1 MKVKVKVN
9 GMDYGDCCYLSL
21 PAPLWEGKEE
31 LNTGIW
37 LTGLY
42 KGPKSGRMVAR
53 FYSQWVDHKGR
64 ITGEYFS
71 RIYLSDW
78 VTYCELAGIDPQVEA
93 EEL

>member
-1 MKVKVKVN
+1 MKVKVT
-9 GMDYGDCCYLSL
+9 GFYDGDSGYMSL
-21 PAPLWEGKEE
+21 PAPMWEGKEE

-37 LTGLY
+37 LTALY
-42 KGPKSGRMVAR
+42 RGKKTGRMVAR

-71 RIYLSDW
+71 RIFTSDW
-78 VTYCELAGIDPQVEA
+78 VNYCELAGIDPQVEA

>member
-1 MKVKVKVN
+1 MKVKVN
-9 GMDYGDCCYLSL
+9 GVYESDCCYFNL
-21 PAPLWEGKEE
+21 PAPLWEGREQI
-31 LNTGIW
+31 NTGVC

-53 FYSQWVDHKGR
+53 FYSLWVDRQGR
-64 ITGEYFS
+64 VTGEYFS

-78 VTYCELAGIDPQVEA
+78 VTYCELAGIDPKVEA

>member
-1 MKVKVKVN
+1 MKVKVN
-9 GMDYGDCCYLSL
+9 GMYDSDCRYLSL
-21 PAPLWEGKEE
+21 PTPMWEGREE

-53 FYSQWVDHKGR
+53 FDSQWVDQKGR
-64 ITGEYFS
+64 MEGESFS
-71 RIYLSDW
+71 RIYMSEW
-78 VTYCELAGIDPQVEA
+78 INYCEIAGIDPQAEA